1 MKMRCE
7 NIQSNTNPDKN
18 VPSTQRLTIHNNTN
32 FYPCK
37 DFLMNFLII
46 IIFNLGGGNDG
57 S

>member
-1 MKMRCE
+1 MRCE

-37 DFLMNFLII
+37 DFLMIFLII